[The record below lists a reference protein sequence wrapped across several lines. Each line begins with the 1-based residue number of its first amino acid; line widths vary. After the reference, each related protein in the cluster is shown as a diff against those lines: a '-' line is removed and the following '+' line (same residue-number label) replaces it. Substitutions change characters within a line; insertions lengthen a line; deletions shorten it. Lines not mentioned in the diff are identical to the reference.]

1 MDNVEGSWHSQLWI
15 PPILLQLTQP
25 IRLLA
30 RVVQMGRPP
39 PDGAVGHKVGLGP
52 GDGKL
57 EQVERGAWNRTGD
70 RLLDEVQG
78 PHLAQ
83 VGLQQQ
89 VEQRGLAYICAACQK
104 KKKICHSPFHI

>member
-1 MDNVEGSWHSQLWI
+1 MDNVEGSWHGQLWI

-30 RVVQMGRPP
+30 RVVQMGRPH
-39 PDGAVGHKVGLGP
+39 PDGAVGHKMGLGP
-52 GDGKL
+52 GHGKL
-57 EQVERGAWNRTGD
+57 EQVQRGAWNRAGD

-83 VGLQQQ
+83 VRLQQQ
-89 VEQRGLAYICAACQK
+89 VEQRGFAHIRAAFQM
-104 KKKICHSPFHI
+104 KKKIQYRYLNT